1 MEVTHYFSYEGEDY
15 DPENS
20 EAIFTIEDCTS
31 VIDSFQW
38 SSDEDADTYLSF
50 STDNADSFEVIKT
63 GDSYSGSLRVIVEK
77 KLLGL
82 IPLRYD
88 KMFEYSEVSR
98 NQMLSYLKTF
108 FDTEPEILLNRIKQ
122 KTL

>member
-20 EAIFTIEDCTS
+20 EAIFTYEDCCS

-38 SSDEDADTYLSF
+38 SDAEDADTYLSF
-50 STDNADSFEVIKT
+50 STDNSDSFEVINKS
-63 GDSYSGSLRVIVEK
+63 GIYSGTVRVIIEK
-77 KLLGL
+77 RLLGF

-88 KMFEYSEVSR
+88 KMFEFNDVKKDK
-98 NQMLSYLKTF
+98 MHGYLRTF
-108 FDTEPEILLNRIKQ
+108 FNTEPEALLNKIKNQ
-122 KTL
+122 TL